1 MESPMGATPNFGTNE
16 ASNSVNTGSGTTG
29 LTGNTGSPGN
39 SSQTSPNDDVSFS
52 RGGMGTNART
62 TDGASSVRNAI
73 DTGKEKAQDTFGQLQ
88 QKASEMTARIVDN
101 INVDD
106 ITQKLEAQV
115 REHPARTLLL
125 AVGAGFLLGR
135 TLSSSSSGNK

>member
-1 MESPMGATPNFGTNE
+1 
-16 ASNSVNTGSGTTG
+16 
-29 LTGNTGSPGN
+29 
-39 SSQTSPNDDVSFS
+39 
-52 RGGMGTNART
+52 MGTNART